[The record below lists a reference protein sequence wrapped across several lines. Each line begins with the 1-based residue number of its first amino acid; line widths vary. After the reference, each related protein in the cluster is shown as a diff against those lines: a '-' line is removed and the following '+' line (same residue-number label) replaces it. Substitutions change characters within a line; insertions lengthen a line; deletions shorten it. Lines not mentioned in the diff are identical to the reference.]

1 MNKPLTEDVLLQNM
15 RDMDIEQISKA
26 TIRQAVAL
34 SASLEKILG
43 EPFSRL
49 EIGVPGLD
57 PCREGVEAQKRALD
71 SGIASVYPSI
81 EGLPALK
88 EAASRFIKAFV
99 NIDVDPKCIVP
110 TVGSMQGSY
119 NLTLECSQLR
129 PGRDT
134 MLYIHPGFPAN
145 LTQARV
151 LGVRHEAFD
160 IYEYRGE
167 KLRDKLESYFATGRI
182 AAILFSNPNNP
193 TWVCLTEEELQII
206 GELAN
211 KYDVIVLED
220 MAYMCMDF
228 RTDLSH
234 PFEAP
239 FQPTVARYTDNYIIM
254 LSASKIFSY
263 AGERI
268 ALVAFNNKLFRR
280 QFEGLRERYGI
291 ARMGQNFI
299 HTFLYAASS
308 GTSHSAQYAMAAM
321 LQGAADGTLPF
332 VHNVSE
338 YGRRAKIVKELFIKH
353 GFHIVYDHDMD
364 RPIADG
370 FFFTAGY
377 GDMDDETLMRCLM
390 RCGISSIGLNTTGS
404 GQYGVRVC
412 VSALR
417 TDADF
422 QRLDERLAMFA
433 SEF

>member
-1 MNKPLTEDVLLQNM
+1 M

-26 TIRQAVAL
+26 TIRQAVSL
-34 SASLEKILG
+34 SASLEQILG

-49 EIGVPGLD
+49 EIGVPGLKA
-57 PCREGVEAQKRALD
+57 CREGIEAQKRALD
-71 SGIASVYPSI
+71 DGIPAKYPSI

-88 EAASRFIKAFV
+88 NAASRFLKAFV
-99 NIDVDPKCIVP
+99 DIDVEPQCIVP

-119 NLTLECSQLR
+119 NLTLACSQLT

-134 MLYIHPGFPAN
+134 MLYIQPGFPAN
-145 LTQARV
+145 LTQAKV

-167 KLRDKLESYFATGRI
+167 KLREKLESYFATGRI
-182 AAILFSNPNNP
+182 AALLFSNPNNP
-193 TWVCLTEEELQII
+193 TWVCLTDEELRII

-228 RTDLSH
+228 RNDLSH

-239 FQPTVARYTDNYIIM
+239 YQPTVARYTDNYVIM

-268 ALVAFNNKLFRR
+268 ALVAFNNTLFKRR
-280 QFEGLRERYGI
+280 FEGLRERYGM
-291 ARMGQNFI
+291 ARMGQCFI
-299 HTFLYAASS
+299 HAFLYAAST

-321 LQGAADGTLPF
+321 LQGAVDGTLDF
-332 VHNVSE
+332 VKDVSE
-338 YGRRAKIVKELFIKH
+338 YGRRAKIVKEIFVKH
-353 GFHIVYDHDMD
+353 GFHIVYDHDGE

-377 GDMDDETLMRCLM
+377 RDMDDETLMRALA
-390 RCGISSIGLNTTGS
+390 RCGISAIGLNTTGS
-404 GQYGVRVC
+404 GQYGIRVC
-412 VSALR
+412 VSALCS
-417 TDADF
+417 DEDF
-422 QRLDERLAMFA
+422 RRLDERLALFA
-433 SEF
+433 ENF